1 MSAEQRFEERHA
13 LVEQHLIVGV
23 CAPQALDQRAKQRR
37 VRAPVFAVLQVKV
50 VHEFTE
56 ISQARVR
63 QAETRAQHFEGA
75 RIIDTFIQTDP
86 REGARGTSTRSAPSR
101 ACSKPTAGRRRPGS
115 TR

>member
-1 MSAEQRFEERHA
+1 MSQIHRFEERHPSREQF
-13 LVEQHLIVGV
+13 LVVGV

-50 VHEFTE
+50 VHEFAE

-75 RIIDTFIQTDP
+75 RIALVGEVTFKHVERQ
-86 REGARGTSTRSAPSR
+86 GAGPVTRASR
-101 ACSKPTAGRRRPGS
+101 AESECGVRVDEATD
-115 TR
+115 